1 VYLVLYGRGGLAVS
15 KYENLTVHLVEA
27 TPGESP
33 LTLTFK
39 QIEKIIGSQLPDSAR
54 RYQAWWA
61 NQSGKGHSQAYS
73 WACAGWRTSD
83 LDLENETVTFRYV
96 AEEMARANFERQKA
110 NAVRSEGISV
120 EEAKSRLAIT
130 FNVSPGNVE
139 IVVRV

>member
-1 VYLVLYGRGGLAVS
+1 VS
-15 KYENLTVHLVEA
+15 KYENLTVHLVETA
-27 TPGESP
+27 PGKSP
-33 LTLTFK
+33 LKLTFK
-39 QIEKIIGSQLPDSAR
+39 QIERIIGSELPDSAR

-96 AEEMARANFERQKA
+96 ADELARENFDRQKA
-110 NAVRSEGISV
+110 KAAASDGISV
-120 EEAKSRLAIT
+120 DEAKRRLAMT
-130 FNVSPGNVE
+130 FNVSPENVE